1 LKPVTSRRNIALDI
15 VLNRRGGVPVREQLA
30 TQLELKIMGGDL
42 GPGQRLPSVRA
53 LARRL
58 NVHPNTVS
66 AAYQDLTADG
76 RVELRRG
83 SGVFVRAGGPGSLPE
98 ASDLDDMIRLALR
111 DAYQKGFTGEQVRAA
126 VERWLQAAPPQ
137 QIVVVDSCP
146 EMAEVIAHE
155 LRQSVATPVRCC
167 GLADLPG
174 DGSLAGSLVLTLP
187 HHRET
192 IARRA
197 PGAAIEVVN
206 VAISPKDREAILAVP
221 QGAVVLVVSHAPSVL
236 PVASVFLRSLRGD
249 EVLAET
255 HLVTATRAWRR
266 LLPAADLVFADAISV
281 KEVGRGRPRRIREFR
296 VLGDGTL
303 ARLREALKA
312 VVPGP
317 RAPARAG

>member
-1 LKPVTSRRNIALDI
+1 LKPVTNRRNVVLDI

-42 GPGQRLPSVRA
+42 GPGQRLPSVRV

-83 SGVFVRAGGPGSLPE
+83 SGVFVRAGGPSSLPE

-126 VERWLQAAPPQ
+126 VDRWLRAAPPQ
-137 QIVVVDSCP
+137 QIVVVDTCP
-146 EMAEVIAHE
+146 EMAELMAHE
-155 LRQSVATPVRCC
+155 LRQALPVPVRCC
-167 GLADLPG
+167 TLDDLPS
-174 DGSLAGSLVLTLP
+174 DGAAARSLVLTLP
-187 HHRET
+187 HHREA
-192 IARRA
+192 IARIA
-197 PGAAIEVVN
+197 PGAALEVVN
-206 VAISPKDREAILAVP
+206 VAISPKDREAILALP
-221 QGAVVLVVSHAPSVL
+221 PGAVVLVVSHAPTVL

-249 EVLAET
+249 EVLTET
-255 HLVTATRAWRR
+255 HLVSAARVWRR

-296 VLGDGTL
+296 VMSEGALL
-303 ARLREALKA
+303 RLREALKT
-312 VVPGP
+312 VVPAP
-317 RAPARAG
+317 RAPPRAG

>member
-1 LKPVTSRRNIALDI
+1 LKPATGRKNVALDI

-42 GPGQRLPSVRA
+42 APGQRLPSVRA

-58 NVHPNTVS
+58 SVHPNTVS

-83 SGVFVRAGGPGSLPE
+83 SGVFVRSGAPASLPE
-98 ASDLDDMIRLALR
+98 ASDLDDMIRLSLR

-126 VERWLQAAPPQ
+126 VDRWLRAAPPQ
-137 QIVVVDSCP
+137 RMLVVDSCV
-146 EMAEVIAHE
+146 EMAELMAHE
-155 LRQSVATPVRCC
+155 LRQALPTPVRCC
-167 GLADLPG
+167 TLEKLAS
-174 DGSLAGSLVLTLP
+174 DGSLAGTLVLSLP

-192 IARRA
+192 IGRLA

-206 VAISPKDREAILAVP
+206 VAISPKDREAILALP

-236 PVASVFLRSLRGD
+236 PFASVFLRSLRGD

-255 HLVTATRAWRR
+255 HLVSASRAWRR

-296 VLGDGTL
+296 VFGDGAL
-303 ARLREALKA
+303 ARLREALKS
-312 VVPGP
+312 VVPAP
-317 RAPARAG
+317 RAPA